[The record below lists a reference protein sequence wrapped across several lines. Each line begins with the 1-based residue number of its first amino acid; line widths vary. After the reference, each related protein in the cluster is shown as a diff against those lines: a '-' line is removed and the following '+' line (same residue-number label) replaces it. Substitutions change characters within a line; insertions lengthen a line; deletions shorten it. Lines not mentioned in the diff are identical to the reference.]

1 MNATSNKYDAKT
13 IHGRATRLLARHTQM
28 GFTKDG
34 KSMVID
40 QAFELVAAEEGYR
53 NQHEL
58 RAAAQKQKPADIDVN
73 AIAQA
78 EKAGRDQWH
87 DACNRLGWNEESQIV
102 HLEGFLAD
110 KGLMAEFGAYA
121 QEAAQEEEGFVD
133 NELPELEEV
142 LEKAGYSVQESEF
155 DAPYWSLERVS
166 EYSADFPNDTAAWSD
181 AWRDAQQRT
190 LAVTGMARQ
199 VWDAKPMEEQIAIV
213 RNTLSLSS
221 ETVMREAANEAF
233 ENYDFGADR
242 TYVDASGWEWTVGGS
257 TWARTVF
264 LRDTAR
270 PDSDSV
276 AYRFS
281 VEVMAGKAAST
292 NLEDF

>member
-13 IHGRATRLLARHTQM
+13 IHGRAARLLARHTQM

-34 KSMVID
+34 KPMVID

-58 RAAAQKQKPADIDVN
+58 RAAAQKKPADVDAN

-78 EKAGRDQWH
+78 ELAGRDLWH
-87 DACNRLGWNEESQIV
+87 DACNRLGWNEQSQIL
-102 HLEGFLAD
+102 HLEGFLAN
-110 KGLMAEFGAYA
+110 KGLLAEFGAYA
-121 QEAAQEEEGFVD
+121 EEAAKEEEGFVD
-133 NELPELEEV
+133 DVLPGLEEV
-142 LEKAGYSVQESEF
+142 LEAAGYCVQESEF
-155 DAPYWSLERVS
+155 HAPYWSLERVS
-166 EYSADFPNDTAAWSD
+166 EYSADFPNDAAAWSD
-181 AWRDAQQRT
+181 AWLDAKRRT
-190 LAVTGMARQ
+190 LAVTGMARH
-199 VWDAKPMEEQIAIV
+199 VWDAKPLEEQIAIV

-233 ENYDFGADR
+233 ENYDFGAER
-242 TYVDASGWEWTVGGS
+242 TYVDANGWEWTVGGS

-281 VEVMAGKAAST
+281 VEVVEGKAVST
-292 NLEDF
+292 NLADF